1 LIYVGMRIADKVTVF
16 SEVHRL
22 AQERWGNPHP
32 ALIPAGGLL
41 GGSALIT
48 MAIMTVAITVD
59 GTVAP

>member
-1 LIYVGMRIADKVTVF
+1 V
-16 SEVHRL
+16 
-22 AQERWGNPHP
+22 GNPHP